1 MRSQLN
7 HLAVAVILLV
17 VLSFILGILIG
28 WFVWEDNNVTP
39 LTKPDCEL
47 RKGYYTVVSF
57 DKTGYVSCGL
67 TKKLYH
73 TLVKPQE
80 TQE

>member
-1 MRSQLN
+1 MNSRLN
-7 HLAVAVILLV
+7 HLAIAVILMV
-17 VLSFILGILIG
+17 VLSFILGLIIG
-28 WFVWEDNNVTP
+28 WMVWEDNNVTP
-39 LTKPDCEL
+39 LQKPDCEL

-57 DKTGYVSCGL
+57 DKAGYVSCGL

-73 TLVKPQE
+73 SLIKPQE